1 MKIKQWWTICHLEI
15 WILNILLL
23 KVINK
28 FQSSWKFPW
37 GKFRSN
43 WLRRKKKIIFFPKQ
57 ATPHYLTQFCQ
68 QFISKFWILWI
79 LGAILDFFSLSPYVQ
94 KPVNQSYGFFSHA
107 AFWHFSLSPL
117 VLFLFLPFYFK
128 LSCVFKSIYSYRIL

>member
-28 FQSSWKFPW
+28 FQSSWKFSW

-43 WLRRKKKIIFFPKQ
+43 WLRRKKKN
-57 ATPHYLTQFCQ
+57 YLFSQTGHP
-68 QFISKFWILWI
+68 SLPYPILSAVH
-79 LGAILDFFSLSPYVQ
+79 LKVLNTLNTRGYLR
-94 KPVNQSYGFFSHA
+94 
-107 AFWHFSLSPL
+107 
-117 VLFLFLPFYFK
+117 LFLLVPLCAETCESILRILFSCCFLAFLTLPFG
-128 LSCVFKSIYSYRIL
+128 SIPIFTILFQTLLCLQKYIFI